1 MHAFQK
7 VDFDQF
13 EVNPFDKIGKDW
25 MLVTAGNEEKA
36 NTMTASWGGMGVMW
50 GKNVVFVFIRDSR
63 FTKEFI
69 DREGRF
75 SLSFPSEEYRKEMK
89 FLGTVSGRDEDKIK
103 EAGVHVAYHDGVP
116 YIDEAKEILL
126 CRVMSETP
134 ITKDE
139 FKDEKIDAAW
149 YADQDYHKMY
159 IAEITDIL
167 ARQKELR
174 TMHGTERR

>member
-1 MHAFQK
+1 MSFKEIKPEELQK
-7 VDFDQF
+7 
-13 EVNPFDKIGKDW
+13 NPFQMIGKEW
-25 MLVTAGNEEKA
+25 LLVTAEKDGKA

-89 FLGTVSGRDEDKIK
+89 YLGTVSGRDEDKIK

-116 YIDEAKEILL
+116 YIDEGKEILL

-134 ITKDE
+134 ITQDE

-167 ARQKELR
+167 AR
-174 TMHGTERR
+174 

>member
-1 MHAFQK
+1 MSFKEIKPEELQK
-7 VDFDQF
+7 
-13 EVNPFDKIGKDW
+13 NPFQMIGKEW
-25 MLVTAGNEEKA
+25 LLVTAEKDGKA

-116 YIDEAKEILL
+116 YIDEGKEILL

-167 ARQKELR
+167 AR
-174 TMHGTERR
+174 

>member
-1 MHAFQK
+1 
-7 VDFDQF
+7 
-13 EVNPFDKIGKDW
+13 
-25 MLVTAGNEEKA
+25 
-36 NTMTASWGGMGVMW
+36 
-50 GKNVVFVFIRDSR
+50 
-63 FTKEFI
+63 
-69 DREGRF
+69 
-75 SLSFPSEEYRKEMK
+75 MK

-116 YIDEAKEILL
+116 YIDEGKEILL

-167 ARQKELR
+167 VR
-174 TMHGTERR
+174 

>member
-75 SLSFPSEEYRKEMK
+75 SLSFPSEEYRKDMK
-89 FLGTVSGRDEDKIK
+89 FLGTVSGRDE
-103 EAGVHVAYHDGVP
+103 
-116 YIDEAKEILL
+116 YIDEGKEILL

-167 ARQKELR
+167 AR
-174 TMHGTERR
+174 

>member
-103 EAGVHVAYHDGVP
+103 EAGVHVAYHDGDRKSV
-116 YIDEAKEILL
+116 
-126 CRVMSETP
+126 V
-134 ITKDE
+134 
-139 FKDEKIDAAW
+139 
-149 YADQDYHKMY
+149 
-159 IAEITDIL
+159 
-167 ARQKELR
+167 
-174 TMHGTERR
+174 

>member
-75 SLSFPSEEYRKEMK
+75 SLSFPSEEYRKDMK

-116 YIDEAKEILL
+116 YIDEGKEILL
-126 CRVMSETP
+126 CRVMN
-134 ITKDE
+134 
-139 FKDEKIDAAW
+139 
-149 YADQDYHKMY
+149 
-159 IAEITDIL
+159 
-167 ARQKELR
+167 LR
-174 TMHGTERR
+174 TKRLMQPGMPIRIIIRCISQRSQTSWHVRKN